1 MPKTSAAAQ
10 ARMNQTTVVVGSGAG
25 QGSGPSVAP
34 ARAQAAGM
42 SYQAAVKYLY
52 DRVDVERMHA
62 GRVSRDVF
70 KLDRMRAIMALLGNP
85 HDAVKCVHVAGTK
98 GKGST
103 CEMTATCLESCGYTV
118 GTYTSPHLIDIRERI
133 RVNRRSIPHA
143 DFAGAAQ
150 KIADAAAQ
158 LPAESGQPTFFE
170 LITAMCFQYF
180 ADLAVDLAVIE
191 CGLGGR
197 LDSTNVITPLV
208 SAVTSI
214 SLDHTQL
221 LGSTVE
227 LIAREKAGIFKP
239 GVPAVT
245 VQHVPS
251 VTAVFR
257 EVAAEVGTQ
266 LQVVGE
272 DIDFSL
278 RHDAGSGRPRHGEK
292 SVPAVTRI
300 SLSTRRSNYEHIPVP
315 LKGEHQAQNCGLT
328 LAILDKLTER
338 GMDISE
344 TKVIQGLER
353 VQLAGRM
360 EMACES
366 PRILLD
372 GAHNPESIKCLMKAI
387 GSHIGYDSMVVIFG
401 CAADKDVR
409 GILEQLALGADK
421 AIFTRASGNA
431 RAADPKELS
440 RIYNDASGKGSQHAE
455 NFAEALNLAKLAVG
469 RSDLICVTGSFYLVG
484 EAKKLLKESQ
494 AKK

>member
-1 MPKTSAAAQ
+1 MPKTSAPAQ
-10 ARMNQTTVVVGSGAG
+10 ARTNQTPVATGPSNGPAKSPGAG
-25 QGSGPSVAP
+25 
-34 ARAQAAGM
+34 M
-42 SYQAAVKYLY
+42 TYQAAVKYLH
-52 DRVDVERMHA
+52 DRVDIERMHA
-62 GRVSRDVF
+62 GRVPRDLF
-70 KLDRMRAIMALLGNP
+70 KLDRMRAIMNLLGNP
-85 HDAVKCVHVAGTK
+85 HDAVKCIHVAGTK

-103 CEMTATCLESCGYTV
+103 CEMTATCLEACGYTV
-118 GTYTSPHLIDIRERI
+118 GTYTTPHLIDIRERI
-133 RVNRRSIPHA
+133 RVNRRLIPHA
-143 DFAGAAQ
+143 EFAGVAQ
-150 KIADAAAQ
+150 KIADAAAK
-158 LPAESGQPTFFE
+158 LPPEIGTPTSFE
-170 LITAMCFQYF
+170 LTTAMCFQYF
-180 ADLAVDLAVIE
+180 ADQAVDLAVIE

-208 SAVTSI
+208 SAITSI

-221 LGSTVE
+221 LGQTVE

-251 VTAVFR
+251 VTAVLR
-257 EVAAEVGTQ
+257 EVATDVGTP

-272 DIDFSL
+272 DIDFSF

-292 SVPAVTRI
+292 SVPPVTRI
-300 SLSTRRSNYEHIPVP
+300 SLSTRRSSYEHIPVP

-344 TKVIQGLER
+344 TKVMQGLER

-387 GSHIGYDSMVVIFG
+387 GSHIGYDSLVVIFG

-409 GILEQLALGADK
+409 GILQQLSLGADK
-421 AIFTRASGNA
+421 AIFTRAAGNA
-431 RAADPKELS
+431 RAADPRELT
-440 RIYNDASGKGSQHAE
+440 RVYNDICGKGGQSAD
-455 NFAEALNLAKLAVG
+455 NFAEALKLAMRAVG
-469 RSDLICVTGSFYLVG
+469 RGDLICVTGSFYLVG
-484 EAKKLLKESQ
+484 EAKKLLKELP
-494 AKK
+494 ANK

>member
-1 MPKTSAAAQ
+1 MPKSSAAAQ
-10 ARMNQTTVVVGSGAG
+10 PRSSQTTGTQAGA
-25 QGSGPSVAP
+25 SAP
-34 ARAQAAGM
+34 ARPVSATM
-42 SYQAAVKYLY
+42 SYQAAVKFLY

-70 KLDRMRAIMALLGNP
+70 KLDRMRALLALLGNP
-85 HDAVKCVHVAGTK
+85 HDATKCIHIAGTK

-103 CEMTATCLESCGYTV
+103 CEMTTACLEACGYTV
-118 GTYTSPHLIDIRERI
+118 GTYTSPHLVDVRERI
-133 RVNRRSIPHA
+133 RVNRRLIPHA
-143 DFAGAAQ
+143 DFAAVAQ
-150 KIADAAAQ
+150 KIADAVAQ
-158 LPAESGQPTFFE
+158 LPEGSGEPTFFE

-180 ADLAVDLAVIE
+180 AEQAVDLAVIE

-221 LGSTVE
+221 LGPTVE

-245 VQHVPS
+245 VQHIPS

-257 EVAAEVGTQ
+257 EVAADVGAP

-292 SVPAVTRI
+292 PIAPVTRI
-300 SLSTRRSNYEHIPVP
+300 SLSTKRSSYEHIPVP
-315 LKGEHQAQNCGLT
+315 LRGEHQAQNCGLT

-338 GMDISE
+338 GMDITE
-344 TKVIQGLER
+344 TKVMRGLER

-360 EMACES
+360 EIACES

-372 GAHNPESIKCLMKAI
+372 GAHNPESVRCLMKAI

-409 GILEQLALGADK
+409 GILEQIALGADK

-431 RAADPKELS
+431 RAADPRELS
-440 RIYNDASGKGSQHAE
+440 RIYADVSGKGCQHADT
-455 NFAEALNLAKLAVG
+455 FADALKLATRAVG

-484 EAKKLLKESQ
+484 EAKKLLKDLL
-494 AKK
+494 AKRDKD